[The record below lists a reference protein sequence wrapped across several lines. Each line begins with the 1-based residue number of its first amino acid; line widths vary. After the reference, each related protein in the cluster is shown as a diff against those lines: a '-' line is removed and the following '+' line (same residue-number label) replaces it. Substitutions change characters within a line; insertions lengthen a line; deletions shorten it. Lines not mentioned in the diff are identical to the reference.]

1 MVLIE
6 VKIVMILIMKNIKT
20 CCFRLL
26 SLLIFPLALFK
37 AVVGQFG
44 YVRRWSNCNFA
55 RLNFFAKALN
65 YGKFFQAFLM
75 LVLLSCGQYCLAQ
88 DGNAGIQEATNKVKG
103 YFDTGCDLMY
113 AIGAVV
119 GIIGAIKVFNK
130 WNAGEPDTN
139 KVAAAWFGSCIF
151 LVVVA
156 TVLKSFF
163 GI

>member
-1 MVLIE
+1 MKVLN
-6 VKIVMILIMKNIKT
+6 MK
-20 CCFRLL
+20 RLMRGKQRFVAQLQNRKKRFGFKL
-26 SLLIFPLALFK
+26 SDD
-37 AVVGQFG
+37 VV
-44 YVRRWSNCNFA
+44 VP
-55 RLNFFAKALN
+55 
-65 YGKFFQAFLM
+65 
-75 LVLLSCGQYCLAQ
+75 VLLVIFTQAWLEGFSQ